1 MHLFKSMILIATVGM
16 VSTVAHAE
24 TRTLQLWTCTIN
36 TGKTQAD
43 VQAVDTKWVKFVNS
57 KVKGGDIHSSI
68 ALPVTGSLDH
78 FLFIDSFPSVEAWAT
93 QQTLMATPEG
103 VALNAQFDAVSKCTA
118 GNLYSSTAS

>member
-1 MHLFKSMILIATVGM
+1 MKLITSMILVAAAGM

-68 ALPVTGSLDH
+68 ATPVTGTLDH
-78 FLFIDSFPSVEAWAT
+78 FMFIDSFPSVEAWAA
-93 QQTLMATPEG
+93 QQTVMATPEG
-103 VALNAQFDAVSKCTA
+103 VALNAEFEAVTKCTA